1 MNDAID
7 FFNEMK
13 SNLKLDPNNDSE
25 DFEEALKNLGRLL
38 GFYSIRPEKEK
49 NEGPDNLWLFENNIC
64 LIMESK
70 SEKEHHNIIS
80 KSDISQLLHS
90 LEWFDS
96 KYINKDAEV
105 FGVTVQYNRKK
116 ENDVVIRENIRVLD
130 NINFTKLE
138 NALGKYIDFLSNYRI
153 SEINEEMLKSE
164 FLTNSF
170 SSNLFVE
177 QYLIKIQ

>member
-1 MNDAID
+1 
-7 FFNEMK
+7 
-13 SNLKLDPNNDSE
+13 
-25 DFEEALKNLGRLL
+25 
-38 GFYSIRPEKEK
+38 
-49 NEGPDNLWLFENNIC
+49 
-64 LIMESK
+64 MESK

-153 SEINEEMLKSE
+153 SEATDTKPRNVVRNITKKALRNSKS
-164 FLTNSF
+164 FNIFFHLITF
-170 SSNLFVE
+170 SIKRKRGFIKHYVTKICIIFVNAVLFR
-177 QYLIKIQ
+177 KF